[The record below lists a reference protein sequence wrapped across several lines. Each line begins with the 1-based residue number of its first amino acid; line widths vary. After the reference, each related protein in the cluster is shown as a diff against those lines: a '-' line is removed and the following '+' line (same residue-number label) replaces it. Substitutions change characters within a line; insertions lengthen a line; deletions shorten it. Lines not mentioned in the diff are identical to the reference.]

1 MEVMHERVAGLDVHK
16 AMIVACVRIV
26 AGGKI
31 GRECRT
37 FDTSTTGLRALL
49 AWLVAS
55 GCTHVAMEATG
66 VYWKPVWNIL
76 SDGEFELIVANAA
89 HIKNVPGRKTDVND
103 ATWIA
108 DLMACGLIRASF
120 VPQQEIQELRSFLR
134 ARKQLIRQQSSHI
147 LRMQKTLEEAN
158 IKLDSVITDIMG
170 LSGRR
175 MIEAII
181 AGETDPTRLA
191 ALAHRRIKS
200 PRDMLVEALRGRVT
214 DYHRFMLQ
222 LYLEQH
228 DALAAAV
235 AKIDQ
240 AVDAAI
246 ARMDEEVEAGQAT
259 FLSLIILLC
268 SIPGVSILS
277 ATTILAEIGTDM
289 SRFPTAGHLLAWAG
303 MCPAQNESPTGQA
316 RGLKA
321 HGKRKSSRLR
331 KGAPWLKTM
340 LVQCAWA
347 ASRKKDSYYK
357 AQFNRLR
364 SRRGPKKAICAVA
377 ASMLTAI
384 YHMLKDGTF
393 HQDLGADHFD
403 RRSTEVKAK
412 RLVAQLTKLGFQV
425 ELQPLPQAA

>member
-16 AMIVACVRIV
+16 AMIVACIRIM
-26 AGGKI
+26 AGAQI
-31 GRECRT
+31 TRECRT
-37 FDTSTTGLRALL
+37 FETSTSGLRALL

-76 SDGEFELIVANAA
+76 SDGEFDLIVANAA
-89 HIKNVPGRKTDVND
+89 HIKNVPGRKTDIND
-103 ATWIA
+103 AMWIA
-108 DLMACGLIRASF
+108 DLVACGLIKASF
-120 VPQQEIQELRSFLR
+120 VPNEQIQELRSLLR
-134 ARKQLIRQQSSHI
+134 ARKQLTREQTRHI
-147 LRMQKTLEEAN
+147 QRLQKTLEEAN
-158 IKLDSVITDIMG
+158 IKLDSVITDIIG

-191 ALAHRRIKS
+191 ALAHRSIRS

-246 ARMDEEVEAGQAT
+246 ARMDEEVEAGEAT

-303 MCPAQNESPTGQA
+303 MCPAQNESA
-316 RGLKA
+316 
-321 HGKRKSSRLR
+321 GKRKSSRLR

-377 ASMLTAI
+377 ASILTAI
-384 YHMLKDGTF
+384 YHMLTDGTS
-393 HQDLGADHFD
+393 HEDLGADHFD

-412 RLVAQLTKLGFQV
+412 RLVAQLAKLGFQV
-425 ELQPLPQAA
+425 ALQPLPQAA